1 MAHYSNQSDILD
13 LPQSET
19 PKKLISDVTMDT
31 TQILAN
37 NDISRMGP
45 KDSTIEPKGC
55 CQKINA
61 FIWRN

>member
-19 PKKLISDVTMDT
+19 PKKLISEVTMDT

-45 KDSTIEPKGC
+45 KDSTIEPQGC
-55 CQKINA
+55 C
-61 FIWRN
+61 